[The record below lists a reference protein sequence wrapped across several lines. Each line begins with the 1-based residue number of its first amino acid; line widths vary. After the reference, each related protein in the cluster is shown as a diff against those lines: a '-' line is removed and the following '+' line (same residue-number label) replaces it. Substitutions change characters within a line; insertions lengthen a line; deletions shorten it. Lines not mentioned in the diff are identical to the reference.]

1 MAKKKKEAP
10 AERVNLN
17 RSIPLL
23 AIILICAAI
32 FLFFLFQWINTRSQ
46 RNEIKEETE
55 IINPQDSMPVQ
66 TKMATL
72 YFRYENGDYLAREIR
87 EVTSRPDE
95 QMEAAVIRELVNG
108 PSEENT
114 KLNQLLPEETSVEKI
129 EIRGETIYITFNRD
143 LLRRDRVD
151 GNTKE
156 MNRKLMLMTRSI
168 VNTVLD
174 LGNYSGVQL
183 LIDEKEDGIGER
195 LSIAQFGFVVSEQ
208 EQKSLLPI
216 LFYDMEDVLVPEVM
230 LNNIVQAINNQDWQA
245 LYQLVLVAGRPTFT
259 EARTKWK
266 NSEFTVEEY
275 TVINSITGAN
285 DETILRV
292 NIRGK
297 QKGSAVEYL
306 SFPVILTPNEGIW
319 QVSYR
324 TLERLMV
331 TESQEGSN

>member
-1 MAKKKKEAP
+1 MAKKKQDAP

-32 FLFFLFQWINTRSQ
+32 FLFFLFQWINARSE
-46 RNEIKEETE
+46 RIETKEEPE
-55 IINPQDSMPVQ
+55 IINPQDMMPVQ

-95 QMEAAVIRELVNG
+95 QMEEAVIRELING
-108 PSEENT
+108 PSDQNT
-114 KLNQLLPEETSVEKI
+114 KLNRLLPEETRVEKI
-129 EIRGETIYITFNRD
+129 EAKGEILYITLNRD
-143 LLRRDRVD
+143 LLRRDRID

-174 LGNYSGVQL
+174 LGNYSGIQL
-183 LIDEKEDGIGER
+183 LIDEKGDGIGER
-195 LSIAQFGFVVSEQ
+195 LSIMQFGFSVSEQ

-245 LYQLVLVAGRPTFT
+245 LYQLVETTGRPKFT
-259 EARTKWK
+259 EAKNKWK
-266 NSEFTVEEY
+266 NSEFVIEDH
-275 TVINSITGAN
+275 TVINNITGAN

-297 QKGSAVEYL
+297 LKGNAVEYI
-306 SFPVILTPNEGIW
+306 SFPIILTPNEGIW
-319 QVSYR
+319 QVSYH
-324 TLERLMV
+324 TLTRLMGN
-331 TESQEGSN
+331 ESQEESN